1 MGDMKNKLKIMD
13 HQPYTSDEEIESF
26 MDFSAVLEKH
36 NQQLKLIKRSA
47 YRRWGILGTVAVVG
61 VVSSIW
67 FMRYAEQPAATAV
80 PLQPAGLDKL
90 QVKPEVAVPFQ
101 HKATIDTAQAA
112 PKTKRRSARKSISK
126 DKSAVAPVQQ
136 PLPGALPEAGY
147 VQAEPVRGYPDL
159 YEYLSANLV
168 YPAVALK
175 DSIQGVMTVSF
186 VINKAGHAEQIVVL
200 NSLGP
205 AFDEEVQRLI
215 GGMPAWKPALL
226 HGKPV
231 SSKMSL
237 PVTFQ
242 YTGFRRKD

>member
-1 MGDMKNKLKIMD
+1 MKNKLKIMD

-26 MDFSAVLEKH
+26 MDFSAVLDKH

-47 YRRWGILGTVAVVG
+47 YRRWGMLGSVVVAG

-67 FMRYAEQPAATAV
+67 FMKYTEQPATPV
-80 PLQPAGLDKL
+80 PLQPAGIDKP
-90 QVKPEVAVPFQ
+90 QVKPEAMVPLQDNAAVDTTQAIP
-101 HKATIDTAQAA
+101 KAKSQ
-112 PKTKRRSARKSISK
+112 SARKSISN
-126 DKSAVAPVQQ
+126 DKSTAAPAQQ
-136 PLPGALPEAGY
+136 PLPEALPEIGY
-147 VQAEPVRGYPDL
+147 VQAEPVKGYPDL
-159 YEYLSANLV
+159 YDYLSANLV
-168 YPAVALK
+168 YPAEALK

-186 VINKAGHAEQIVVL
+186 VINKAGHAEKIVVL

-205 AFDEEVQRLI
+205 AFDAEVQRLI

-226 HGKPV
+226 NGKPV

-242 YTGFRRKD
+242 YTGFKRKD